1 MSATRNT
8 CFAIISNA
16 EVDFRNYFINLKNQL
31 SKFELPKDVEDNAR
45 RRLEQDSKWI
55 INHKAPASFEEVINY
70 IDFGDIK
77 KILDAVVYKIDIV
90 NYQWCKE
97 VSSEIE
103 KIIQTRNRVCHS
115 RPLEIDDSIKVLD
128 FSKYLLEK
136 VEISD
141 IFIELGK
148 LISNLEVNPAYAIG
162 FNIPDFWRSESS
174 ILNNLPVPEFDD
186 TGFLGRKDDRANLK
200 KLLKGEHPVVTIVGE
215 GGVGKTALAL
225 ITAYDL
231 LEESNRPFEAI
242 IWISLKT
249 TSLTSSG
256 IVHINNSINNVL
268 GILNEISGNLGALD
282 TRGEEGIGNIL
293 DEIKEY
299 CSLYKILIIVDNLET
314 ISVGHIRDLML
325 AINGGSKLLLT
336 SRIGVGEI
344 EIRYPLKSLDNKSAT
359 QLFRRYAG
367 LLKVDILLKLQE
379 SQISNIC
386 NKIFNSPLLVKW
398 YVSSVSRGSE
408 INFIDKKIKGG
419 FEEAL
424 KFCFSNLFEK
434 FSENEL
440 SVIWCLA
447 CARRPLT
454 TVELHFL
461 LDNIDILDLDSAL
474 VVLHNS
480 SILLRSTNTYLNTQY
495 YLSESANVYATKH
508 KPPSK
513 DFFKVI
519 QDKIRK
525 IKGLANENLV
535 NNNINQFNPYFVRV
549 GNNSD
554 DRIVGMYLKTSLG
567 YLRDKKYQLALDEID
582 KALKL
587 SPSNSEAARIQG
599 LVYEHDGDEFN
610 ADISFQ
616 TAIENEPSSMIA
628 KYCYATFLNRSI
640 EDYEKVLDLIKDI
653 EIKCSG
659 DFSVERLKGIA
670 LNRAGLYEDSILVH
684 NKLLAGI
691 DNQSQRAKFAI
702 IDQAIENYRRF
713 SEKELNAGRVEIA
726 RESYAS
732 AFNALNIFLIK
743 NYFDERLKRKFA
755 KLIADCLSRKEL
767 IENSLFIDNVIDDA
781 KRITHG
787 FLISIPVKDEINGV
801 KINCTQKISFS

>member
-386 NKIFNSPLLVKW
+386 NKIFNSPLLVK
-398 YVSSVSRGSE
+398 
-408 INFIDKKIKGG
+408 
-419 FEEAL
+419 
-424 KFCFSNLFEK
+424 
-434 FSENEL
+434 
-440 SVIWCLA
+440 
-447 CARRPLT
+447 
-454 TVELHFL
+454 
-461 LDNIDILDLDSAL
+461 
-474 VVLHNS
+474 
-480 SILLRSTNTYLNTQY
+480 
-495 YLSESANVYATKH
+495 
-508 KPPSK
+508 
-513 DFFKVI
+513 
-519 QDKIRK
+519 
-525 IKGLANENLV
+525 
-535 NNNINQFNPYFVRV
+535 
-549 GNNSD
+549 
-554 DRIVGMYLKTSLG
+554 
-567 YLRDKKYQLALDEID
+567 
-582 KALKL
+582 
-587 SPSNSEAARIQG
+587 
-599 LVYEHDGDEFN
+599 
-610 ADISFQ
+610 
-616 TAIENEPSSMIA
+616 
-628 KYCYATFLNRSI
+628 
-640 EDYEKVLDLIKDI
+640 
-653 EIKCSG
+653 SG
-659 DFSVERLKGIA
+659 
-670 LNRAGLYEDSILVH
+670 
-684 NKLLAGI
+684 
-691 DNQSQRAKFAI
+691 
-702 IDQAIENYRRF
+702 
-713 SEKELNAGRVEIA
+713 
-726 RESYAS
+726 
-732 AFNALNIFLIK
+732 
-743 NYFDERLKRKFA
+743 
-755 KLIADCLSRKEL
+755 
-767 IENSLFIDNVIDDA
+767 
-781 KRITHG
+781 
-787 FLISIPVKDEINGV
+787 
-801 KINCTQKISFS
+801 